1 MGHLLRCCSNR
12 LRKIDLRTHVA
23 TGAVASRLREV
34 RAQRAKYRSTSGA
47 QESTL
52 RERGKQDR
60 QQRDQTL
67 REGLGHRPAEARDS
81 YFRHPDINFSGFV
94 AVAEL
99 DRETISG
106 LTRAADERMSVM
118 RRAVGKQRDTFL
130 VACRCATLPRWV
142 RISATAWQLGA
153 PTASSAPS

>member
-1 MGHLLRCCSNR
+1 MLLRALS
-12 LRKIDLRTHVA
+12 LRDYVKSEHSERSTV
-23 TGAVASRLREV
+23 
-34 RAQRAKYRSTSGA
+34 QRAALKNPRS
-47 QESTL
+47 ESEGSKIG
-52 RERGKQDR
+52 R
-60 QQRDQTL
+60 QRDQTL
-67 REGLGHRPAEARDS
+67 REGFGHRPAEARDS